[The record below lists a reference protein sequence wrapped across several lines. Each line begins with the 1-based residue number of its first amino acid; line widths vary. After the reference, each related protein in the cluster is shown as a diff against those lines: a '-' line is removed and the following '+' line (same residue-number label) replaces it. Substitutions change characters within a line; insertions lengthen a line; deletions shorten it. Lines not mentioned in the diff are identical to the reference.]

1 MHTTPHTH
9 TLWQQ
14 TSAHVRATAD
24 FVGLI
29 ALLWGFALGAAMAL
43 YGAHDLELAGSISS
57 HALLQKLPS
66 LMTGLVLSM
75 RLVLFQALDAPA
87 HPALRTDAL
96 AALWT
101 AWIGVAVFVACGLLG
116 YVLGIETLGAGM
128 ADLGLDELAQHTPP
142 ADVLRLLV
150 RTSVLAAGLGWL
162 GHVERLLL
170 SDHQQAPSRSATRL
184 LWLMVLWVLVVEIVD
199 SYLAWLFSA

>member
-1 MHTTPHTH
+1 MHTEPHAH

-29 ALLWGFALGAAMAL
+29 ALLWGVGLGAAMAL
-43 YGAHDLELAGSISS
+43 YGANDMELAGRICS

-66 LMTGLVLSM
+66 LITGLVLSV
-75 RLVLFQALDAPA
+75 RLVLFQALEAPSEPSL
-87 HPALRTDAL
+87 HSDAL
-96 AALWT
+96 AAIWT
-101 AWIGVAVFVACGLLG
+101 AWIGVAVFVICGLLG
-116 YVLGIETLGAGM
+116 YVLGIEIFGAGL
-128 ADLGLDELAQHTPP
+128 ADLAMDELAQHTLP

-162 GHVERLLL
+162 GHVERWVL
-170 SDHQQAPSRSATRL
+170 SDQQQEPSRSATRL
-184 LWLMVLWVLVVEIVD
+184 LWLMVLWVLGLEVVD
-199 SYLAWLFSA
+199 SYLAWLVST